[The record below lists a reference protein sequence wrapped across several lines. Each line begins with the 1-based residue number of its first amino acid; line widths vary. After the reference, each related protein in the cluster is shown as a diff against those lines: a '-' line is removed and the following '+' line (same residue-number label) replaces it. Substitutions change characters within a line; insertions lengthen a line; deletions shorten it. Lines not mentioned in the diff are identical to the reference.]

1 MQELRYLRDKIKT
14 PGPAPFVTHAT
25 YPVEAGRADLWV
37 YEPVSYTHLDVY
49 KRQSLAPPDQE
60 KQLLPV

>member
-25 YPVEAGRADLWV
+25 YPVEEGRADL
-37 YEPVSYTHLDVY
+37 
-49 KRQSLAPPDQE
+49 
-60 KQLLPV
+60 